1 MTVQQKKVA
10 ILQSNYIP
18 WKGYFD
24 IIARADVFVVYDTAQ
39 YTKRDW
45 RNRNKIKTSTG
56 TQWLTVPIKTK
67 GRKFQKIN
75 EAEVRNTLWVDKHLK
90 SLEINYRKSRF
101 FSRTMEWVYPLYS
114 CFKEHKHLSTINKL
128 LIKKVCEE
136 LSIQT
141 AIIDAD
147 KFLIEGQRSHALLSV
162 LQQVG
167 EVSHYISGPAAK
179 DYLDEDLLESHG
191 IKVEWMDY
199 SGYPEY
205 GQLYPP
211 FVHDVSVMDLLFNE
225 GPNSRNFLNTFCQ

>member
-1 MTVQQKKVA
+1 MAVQQKKVA

-24 IIARADVFVVYDTAQ
+24 IIAKADVFVFYDNCQ
-39 YTKRDW
+39 YTKGDW
-45 RNRNKIKTSTG
+45 RNRNKIKTATG

-67 GRKFQKIN
+67 GRKIQKIN
-75 EAEVRNTLWVDKHLK
+75 EAEVSNTFWVDKHLK
-90 SLEINYRKSRF
+90 SLEINYRKSRY

-114 CFKEHKHLSTINKL
+114 CFKEHKRLSAINKL

-136 LSIQT
+136 LVIKT

-147 KFLIEGQRSHALLSV
+147 KFHIEGQKSHALLSI

-167 EVSHYISGPAAK
+167 GVSHYISGPAARN
-179 DYLDEDLLESHG
+179 YLDEGLLNHHG

-205 GQLYPP
+205 CQLYPP
-211 FVHDVSVMDLLFNE
+211 FVHDVSIMDLLFNE
-225 GPNSRNFLNTFCQ
+225 GLNSRNFLNTFDQ

>member
-24 IIARADVFVVYDTAQ
+24 IIARADVFVVYDAAQ

-67 GRKFQKIN
+67 GRKFQKIH
-75 EAEVRNTLWVDKHLK
+75 EAEVQDTFWVDKHLK
-90 SLEINYRKSRF
+90 SFEINYKKAKYYDQ
-101 FSRTMEWVYPLYS
+101 TMDWVKPLYHEL
-114 CFKEHKHLSTINKL
+114 KEQKYVSVINKRL
-128 LIKKVCEE
+128 
-136 LSIQT
+136 
-141 AIIDAD
+141 IDAVCSRLAISTKTLD
-147 KFLIEGQRSHALLSV
+147 AKDFQIEGNKSQALLSI
-162 LQQVG
+162 LQQLG
-167 EVSHYISGPAAK
+167 EVSHYLSGPAAK
-179 DYLDEDLLESHG
+179 DYLEEDLLEHHG

-205 GQLYPP
+205 SQLYPP

-225 GPNSRNFLNTFCQ
+225 GPNSRNFLNTFGQ